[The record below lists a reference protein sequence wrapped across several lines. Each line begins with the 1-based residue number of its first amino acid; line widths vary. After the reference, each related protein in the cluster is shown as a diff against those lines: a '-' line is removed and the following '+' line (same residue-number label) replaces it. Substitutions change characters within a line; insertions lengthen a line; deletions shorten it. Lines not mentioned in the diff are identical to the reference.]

1 MTIRLLIADPQ
12 PVTRA
17 GLTAFFSGS
26 DVEVVDVAETAEQLV
41 AKTLSVAP
49 DVVVL
54 DATFPDGSGFDAVQE
69 LRKARFAGRVVFFL
83 ASDRS
88 PDVARAAA
96 VGADARLLKTASQTE
111 IVSLVRELA
120 LSASPETAQ
129 ELSGEL
135 RRVRR
140 LMRLRQVDPL
150 SPLTARETQV
160 LRHITL
166 GLSNK
171 EIAFSLKLS
180 VDTVK
185 EHVQN
190 ILRKL
195 EVNDRAQAAVWA
207 VRNKL
212 VP

>member
-1 MTIRLLIADPQ
+1 MTIRLLVADPQ
-12 PVTRA
+12 PVVRA
-17 GLTAFFSGS
+17 GLFEFFRDS
-26 DVEVVDVAETAEQLV
+26 DVEIVGVVETVEQFV
-41 AKTLSVAP
+41 AKTRSLAP
-49 DVVVL
+49 DVVIL

-69 LRKARFAGRVVFFL
+69 LPKGRYEGRVVFLL
-83 ASDRS
+83 ASDRQTT
-88 PDVARAAA
+88 VARAAA
-96 VGADARLLKTASQTE
+96 AGADACLFKTATQTE
-111 IVSLVRELA
+111 IVSLVCGLA
-120 LSASPETAQ
+120 LAATPETVQ
-129 ELSGEL
+129 IFSGEL
-135 RRVRR
+135 LRVRNV
-140 LMRLRQVDPL
+140 MRKRQVDPL
-150 SPLTARETQV
+150 NPLTAREAQV
-160 LRHITL
+160 LRHLAL

-180 VDTVK
+180 VDTIK

>member
-1 MTIRLLIADPQ
+1 MRHTRSRKRRQ
-12 PVTRA
+12 P
-17 GLTAFFSGS
+17 LTESSLQG
-26 DVEVVDVAETAEQLV
+26 
-41 AKTLSVAP
+41 
-49 DVVVL
+49 
-54 DATFPDGSGFDAVQE
+54 
-69 LRKARFAGRVVFFL
+69 
-83 ASDRS
+83 
-88 PDVARAAA
+88 AAA

-111 IVSLVRELA
+111 VVSLVRELA
-120 LSASPETAQ
+120 LATTPEAAQ
-129 ELSGEL
+129 KYSGDL

-140 LMRLRQVDPL
+140 VMRLRQVDPL

>member
-1 MTIRLLIADPQ
+1 MTIRLLVADPQ

-17 GLTAFFSGS
+17 GLVAFFGGS
-26 DVEVVDVAETAEQLV
+26 DVEIVDFAETAEQTV
-41 AKTLSVAP
+41 AKALSVSP
-49 DVVVL
+49 DVVML

-69 LRKARFAGRVVFFL
+69 LRKAGFTGRVVFFL
-83 ASDRS
+83 ASDRR

-111 IVSLVRELA
+111 VVSLVRELA
-120 LSASPETAQ
+120 LATTPEAAQ
-129 ELSGEL
+129 KYSGDL

-140 LMRLRQVDPL
+140 VMRLRQVDPL

>member
-12 PVTRA
+12 PVTRV
-17 GLTAFFSGS
+17 GLAAFFSGS
-26 DVEVVDVAETAEQLV
+26 DVEVVDVAETAEQVV
-41 AKTLSVAP
+41 AKSLSSAP
-49 DVVVL
+49 DVVML
-54 DATFPDGSGFDAVQE
+54 DSTFPDGSGFVAVQE
-69 LRKARFAGRVVFFL
+69 LRKARFTGRVVFFL
-83 ASDRS
+83 ASDRRS
-88 PDVARAAA
+88 DVARAAA
-96 VGADARLLKTASQTE
+96 VGADARILKTASQAE
-111 IVSLVRELA
+111 VVSLVRELA
-120 LSASPETAQ
+120 LATASEPPQ
-129 ELSGEL
+129 NFSGEL

-140 LMRLRQVDPL
+140 VMRLRQVDPL
-150 SPLTARETQV
+150 SPLTAREAQV